1 MGTPLRPCD
10 HCCGSRL
17 RHWRKLKFRAIR
29 VSSGHLCCQKSFM

>member
-17 RHWRKLKFRAIR
+17 RN
-29 VSSGHLCCQKSFM
+29 